1 MDFMLKFIVAK
12 IATPG
17 KGGST
22 MISGLPDGN
31 GVQPQ
36 VWMPNIHI
44 AKWVADESLA
54 GKGRW
59 VHTDFGDGQGVLS
72 EGDMLGFVVANPSGA
87 KQTSWTVTDKSAP
100 NFGEVLDLKNPR
112 QLYKA
117 DRAAGIKRVLR
128 TTESVAMVDEF
139 NAGRETVARF
149 TILA

>member
-1 MDFMLKFIVAK
+1 VEFQLMFIVAK

-17 KGGST
+17 RSGST

-59 VHTDFGDGQGVLS
+59 VHNDFGDGQGVLS
-72 EGDMLGFVVANPSGA
+72 EGDMLGFVVATPSGA
-87 KQTSWTVTDKSAP
+87 KQTTWTVADKSAQ

-128 TTESVAMVDEF
+128 TADSIGMVEEF